1 MAQIQI
7 SSEDVMAYSKQVDAY
22 ANEIRTVF
30 NEIES
35 RMYYVESIWQSPAS
49 KYFMEQFQTLNP
61 AMMSYLDT
69 LARFSTYLHQTANLY
84 QDSIAC
90 QNLSLEYKALASR
103 PLSSKDPT
111 INERQYRIAKEI
123 MDIANYLS
131 KSASLIESCE
141 HKQSAWKPGK
151 VNLIKY
157 TNLNLVSQLTKQSR
171 YSYGSV
177 RYTKSFKEWN
187 KNYTKPYFHVGA
199 NATLLDGEIKSS
211 ISARIWKNKK
221 FDPRIVLNAES
232 SLALLSSTVNA
243 RIGNSKVYASARATG
258 QVGVAY
264 ATCKAAFSRKE
275 QSFEAG
281 VGVAALRG
289 ETRCVLN
296 ILGAKVTLT
305 AQGSVGSA
313 EANFSYH
320 FSSREWEIG
329 SKLGFIAGLGFKIN
343 VSY

>member
-1 MAQIQI
+1 M
-7 SSEDVMAYSKQVDAY
+7 
-22 ANEIRTVF
+22 NG
-30 NEIES
+30 
-35 RMYYVESIWQSPAS
+35 
-49 KYFMEQFQTLNP
+49 
-61 AMMSYLDT
+61 
-69 LARFSTYLHQTANLY
+69 
-84 QDSIAC
+84 DSIAC

-123 MDIANYLS
+123 MNIANYLS

-258 QVGVAY
+258 KLVLRMRLVKLLFLGKNSRLKLELVLQPY
-264 ATCKAAFSRKE
+264 A
-275 QSFEAG
+275 
-281 VGVAALRG
+281 
-289 ETRCVLN
+289 
-296 ILGAKVTLT
+296 AKHV
-305 AQGSVGSA
+305 V
-313 EANFSYH
+313 Y
-320 FSSREWEIG
+320 
-329 SKLGFIAGLGFKIN
+329 
-343 VSY
+343 

>member
-1 MAQIQI
+1 M
-7 SSEDVMAYSKQVDAY
+7 
-22 ANEIRTVF
+22 NG
-30 NEIES
+30 
-35 RMYYVESIWQSPAS
+35 
-49 KYFMEQFQTLNP
+49 
-61 AMMSYLDT
+61 
-69 LARFSTYLHQTANLY
+69 
-84 QDSIAC
+84 DSIAC

-258 QVGVAY
+258 QVGVA
-264 ATCKAAFSRKE
+264 
-275 QSFEAG
+275 
-281 VGVAALRG
+281 ALRG

>member
-1 MAQIQI
+1 M
-7 SSEDVMAYSKQVDAY
+7 
-22 ANEIRTVF
+22 NG
-30 NEIES
+30 
-35 RMYYVESIWQSPAS
+35 
-49 KYFMEQFQTLNP
+49 
-61 AMMSYLDT
+61 
-69 LARFSTYLHQTANLY
+69 
-84 QDSIAC
+84 DSIAC

-157 TNLNLVSQLTKQSR
+157 TNWNLVSQLTKQSR

-187 KNYTKPYFHVGA
+187 KNYTKPYFHVGT

-232 SLALLSSTVNA
+232 SLALLSSTVNV

-258 QVGVAY
+258 QLVLRMRLVKLLFLG
-264 ATCKAAFSRKE
+264 KNSRLKLE
-275 QSFEAG
+275 LVLQPYEAKH
-281 VGVAALRG
+281 VV
-289 ETRCVLN
+289 
-296 ILGAKVTLT
+296 
-305 AQGSVGSA
+305 
-313 EANFSYH
+313 Y
-320 FSSREWEIG
+320 
-329 SKLGFIAGLGFKIN
+329 
-343 VSY
+343 

>member
-1 MAQIQI
+1 M
-7 SSEDVMAYSKQVDAY
+7 
-22 ANEIRTVF
+22 
-30 NEIES
+30 
-35 RMYYVESIWQSPAS
+35 
-49 KYFMEQFQTLNP
+49 
-61 AMMSYLDT
+61 
-69 LARFSTYLHQTANLY
+69 
-84 QDSIAC
+84 
-90 QNLSLEYKALASR
+90 
-103 PLSSKDPT
+103 
-111 INERQYRIAKEI
+111 
-123 MDIANYLS
+123 
-131 KSASLIESCE
+131 
-141 HKQSAWKPGK
+141 
-151 VNLIKY
+151 
-157 TNLNLVSQLTKQSR
+157 NLVSQLTKQSC

>member
-1 MAQIQI
+1 M
-7 SSEDVMAYSKQVDAY
+7 KG
-22 ANEIRTVF
+22 
-30 NEIES
+30 
-35 RMYYVESIWQSPAS
+35 
-49 KYFMEQFQTLNP
+49 
-61 AMMSYLDT
+61 
-69 LARFSTYLHQTANLY
+69 
-84 QDSIAC
+84 DSIAC

-171 YSYGSV
+171 YSYGSI

-258 QVGVAY
+258 QVGVA
-264 ATCKAAFSRKE
+264 
-275 QSFEAG
+275 
-281 VGVAALRG
+281 ALRG
-289 ETRCVLN
+289 ETRCVLD

>member
-1 MAQIQI
+1 M
-7 SSEDVMAYSKQVDAY
+7 
-22 ANEIRTVF
+22 NG
-30 NEIES
+30 
-35 RMYYVESIWQSPAS
+35 
-49 KYFMEQFQTLNP
+49 
-61 AMMSYLDT
+61 
-69 LARFSTYLHQTANLY
+69 
-84 QDSIAC
+84 DSIAC

-103 PLSSKDPT
+103 PLSSKDLT

-177 RYTKSFKEWN
+177 CYTKSFKEWN

-221 FDPRIVLNAES
+221 FDPRIVLNCRVKS
-232 SLALLSSTVNA
+232 SVIIFYSKCAYWKFKSLCERSSN
-243 RIGNSKVYASARATG
+243 RASW
-258 QVGVAY
+258 
-264 ATCKAAFSRKE
+264 C
-275 QSFEAG
+275 
-281 VGVAALRG
+281 
-289 ETRCVLN
+289 CVCDL
-296 ILGAKVTLT
+296 
-305 AQGSVGSA
+305 
-313 EANFSYH
+313 
-320 FSSREWEIG
+320 
-329 SKLGFIAGLGFKIN
+329 
-343 VSY
+343 

>member
-1 MAQIQI
+1 M
-7 SSEDVMAYSKQVDAY
+7 
-22 ANEIRTVF
+22 NG
-30 NEIES
+30 
-35 RMYYVESIWQSPAS
+35 
-49 KYFMEQFQTLNP
+49 
-61 AMMSYLDT
+61 
-69 LARFSTYLHQTANLY
+69 
-84 QDSIAC
+84 DSIAC

-123 MDIANYLS
+123 MDIAN
-131 KSASLIESCE
+131 
-141 HKQSAWKPGK
+141 
-151 VNLIKY
+151 
-157 TNLNLVSQLTKQSR
+157 
-171 YSYGSV
+171 SYGSV

>member
-1 MAQIQI
+1 M
-7 SSEDVMAYSKQVDAY
+7 
-22 ANEIRTVF
+22 NG
-30 NEIES
+30 
-35 RMYYVESIWQSPAS
+35 
-49 KYFMEQFQTLNP
+49 
-61 AMMSYLDT
+61 
-69 LARFSTYLHQTANLY
+69 
-84 QDSIAC
+84 DSIAC

-157 TNLNLVSQLTKQSR
+157 TNLNLVSQLTKESR

-232 SLALLSSTVNA
+232 SLALLSTTVNA
-243 RIGNSKVYASARATG
+243 RIGNSKVYASARAT
-258 QVGVAY
+258 
-264 ATCKAAFSRKE
+264 TCKAAFSRKE

>member
-1 MAQIQI
+1 M
-7 SSEDVMAYSKQVDAY
+7 
-22 ANEIRTVF
+22 NG
-30 NEIES
+30 
-35 RMYYVESIWQSPAS
+35 
-49 KYFMEQFQTLNP
+49 
-61 AMMSYLDT
+61 
-69 LARFSTYLHQTANLY
+69 
-84 QDSIAC
+84 DSIAC

-199 NATLLDGEIKSS
+199 DATLLDGEIKSS

-258 QVGVAY
+258 QVGVA
-264 ATCKAAFSRKE
+264 
-275 QSFEAG
+275 
-281 VGVAALRG
+281 ALRG

-320 FSSREWEIG
+320 FSSREWEIV

>member
-1 MAQIQI
+1 M
-7 SSEDVMAYSKQVDAY
+7 
-22 ANEIRTVF
+22 NG
-30 NEIES
+30 
-35 RMYYVESIWQSPAS
+35 
-49 KYFMEQFQTLNP
+49 
-61 AMMSYLDT
+61 
-69 LARFSTYLHQTANLY
+69 
-84 QDSIAC
+84 DSIAC

-157 TNLNLVSQLTKQSR
+157 TNLNLVSQLTKQSH

-221 FDPRIVLNAES
+221 FDPRIVLN
-232 SLALLSSTVNA
+232 TVNA

>member
-1 MAQIQI
+1 M
-7 SSEDVMAYSKQVDAY
+7 
-22 ANEIRTVF
+22 NG
-30 NEIES
+30 
-35 RMYYVESIWQSPAS
+35 
-49 KYFMEQFQTLNP
+49 
-61 AMMSYLDT
+61 
-69 LARFSTYLHQTANLY
+69 
-84 QDSIAC
+84 DSIAC

-171 YSYGSV
+171 YSYASI

-187 KNYTKPYFHVGA
+187 KNYIKPYFHVGA

-264 ATCKAAFSRKE
+264 ATCKAAFSKKE

-343 VSY
+343 VSYIERSRHERFITDWQCCHFKRGDKEVNDHGASSTKYEDKKTL

>member
-1 MAQIQI
+1 M
-7 SSEDVMAYSKQVDAY
+7 
-22 ANEIRTVF
+22 NG
-30 NEIES
+30 
-35 RMYYVESIWQSPAS
+35 
-49 KYFMEQFQTLNP
+49 
-61 AMMSYLDT
+61 
-69 LARFSTYLHQTANLY
+69 
-84 QDSIAC
+84 DSIAC

-171 YSYGSV
+171 YSYGSI
-177 RYTKSFKEWN
+177 RY
-187 KNYTKPYFHVGA
+187 YTKPYFHVGA